1 MRIRAIPATVAIA
14 FVAIVGVVVAGNTVN
29 DTSAAEISDTSDA
42 YGRCPEA
49 SRCYFDNVR
58 AACVDGGVCPK
69 QLVKVVACAWTCA
82 PDARLPPGCRQ
93 RCKPCKGKPR
103 CARVCQCE
111 IECSA
116 AGPCAVA
123 Q

>member
-1 MRIRAIPATVAIA
+1 MRIRAIPATVSIA
-14 FVAIVGVVVAGNTVN
+14 FVAIVGVVGGVVAGNTVN
-29 DTSAAEISDTSDA
+29 DTSDA
-42 YGRCPEA
+42 YGRCPEP

-58 AACVDGGVCPK
+58 AACVDGGMCPK

-82 PDARLPPGCRQ
+82 PDARLPLGCRQ